1 MSVPSTTAPFP
12 TDPSDNTPTDPA
24 RVLSTPVSESPE
36 VQGTPTDTA
45 APSAAV
51 SELNDHEV
59 TFYDKIEAFISKL
72 STRDNFWHRICSFI
86 WLPLAFFSGIKMK
99 QLDAKTYGAY
109 LPFTKF
115 NRNWYNAMAG
125 GALLGNAE
133 IAGGMYVFGIVGEN
147 YTVVC
152 KHLDYKFLRPCLGPA
167 LYKMTPVQNIHELL
181 RTSQEFDIVI
191 DMNVEQQMRKQGER
205 DRRVGKAAVTFHVTH
220 KQLHKLRAK
229 RRMKGK
235 ELNAG

>member
-1 MSVPSTTAPFP
+1 MASETLDSLSTPPAATTAATGTPADTVVPQRIPSTTA
-12 TDPSDNTPTDPA
+12 TDDAPD
-24 RVLSTPVSESPE
+24 RVTW
-36 VQGTPTDTA
+36 
-45 APSAAV
+45 
-51 SELNDHEV
+51 
-59 TFYDKIEAFISKL
+59 FDKVEAFISRL

-99 QLDAKTYGAY
+99 QLDEQSYAAY
-109 LPFTKF
+109 LPFRKF

-133 IAGGMYVFGIVGEN
+133 IAGGMYVFGVVGEN

-167 LYKMTPVQNIHELL
+167 IYKMTPVENIHELL
-181 RTSQEFDIVI
+181 KTAQEFDLTV
-191 DMNVEQQMRKQGER
+191 DMNVEQQMRKSGEK
-205 DRRVGKAAVTFHVTH
+205 DRRVGKATVTFHVTH

-229 RRMKGK
+229 RRSRGK
-235 ELNAG
+235 TLNG